1 VQAWIA
7 PLPDRRVVL
16 VSLPEDG
23 AGAALAALSRRLPHM
38 ARHAWLAFD
47 GDRIAGRGNWP
58 VRSPAV
64 EVSR

>member
-1 VQAWIA
+1 
-7 PLPDRRVVL
+7 VL